1 MVNMWSSWSHPGV
14 LRGRPA
20 PPYPGVVKVVHA
32 GGGADARARSRVSGI
47 VDGGRGFG
55 LRARFAGEFEHQ
67 QQHGEHRGGGGA
79 GGDHRAWRP
88 CTHALRERGW
98 RVNETWCVEFVRDG
112 FWTFVGNVGVGVGV
126 GLASVPVWVLVVCV
140 NFEEVES
147 V

>member
-1 MVNMWSSWSHPGV
+1 METLHSC
-14 LRGRPA
+14 L
-20 PPYPGVVKVVHA
+20 
-32 GGGADARARSRVSGI
+32 ARA
-47 VDGGRGFG
+47 GR
-55 LRARFAGEFEHQ
+55 
-67 QQHGEHRGGGGA
+67 
-79 GGDHRAWRP
+79 
-88 CTHALRERGW
+88 W